1 LDRGLDAGDHLPLDR
16 PGPGGVAERAEAA
29 DLRRGAGHPAE
40 GCVVGKRRGPGQQ
53 HLVAAEAED
62 VADPVALQPGHRL
75 GSAVVAVAANQDV
88 HGRPMAADR
97 AHDMAQHESYL
108 GPVRGL
114 ALPQDDGHRLAAAGL
129 VDVDRQKAAA
139 VVVGM
144 EQGQLL
150 TAVNPILGIVD
161 VEHDPARH
169 LVKAITEEPDH
180 RSHHALE
187 RRRTG

>member
-1 LDRGLDAGDHLPLDR
+1 
-16 PGPGGVAERAEAA
+16 
-29 DLRRGAGHPAE
+29 
-40 GCVVGKRRGPGQQ
+40 
-53 HLVAAEAED
+53 
-62 VADPVALQPGHRL
+62 
-75 GSAVVAVAANQDV
+75 
-88 HGRPMAADR
+88 MAADR

-114 ALPQDDGHRLAAAGL
+114 ARPQDDGHRLAAAGL

-169 LVKAITEEPDH
+169 LVEAVTEEPDH

-187 RRRTG
+187 RRWTGQVLQPTHGRLRAQLLAALGQPTDRQLECRIGP